1 MALTLPSLIKKAYN
15 VKKSV
20 IENVEEGTVTV
31 PTYTYDEDGNCVR
44 STNTIGTI
52 NVTIRPRKSDMNR
65 CPVCGRHC
73 SPFDRT
79 GSTKK
84 WRARDLGN
92 YRCYFIGPNHRVD
105 CPEHGHRTIAVEWAD
120 SLARFTKDFDMEAA
134 FLYRSMSRSAVSQ
147 YLGIDW
153 ESVGSCISRVKNK
166 LEPDQGSRL
175 NNLVNI
181 GVDETSYKTGHSY
194 ITVVVNHDTG
204 EVVWAAQKHGEAV
217 FSSFF
222 EAMTEEQRASI
233 RTVTGDG
240 ARWIDACIAKYCPQ
254 AERCVDPFHVTQWI
268 TEALNDYRKE
278 QTLAAEKEFNKMKND
293 SEKQTD
299 PESRDTLLTKIALCQ
314 ELLDDAVDIWKDQ
327 VNLVNKLKAE
337 IKEKKKLKR
346 YLNVT
351 EEIERLGKEIS
362 DLLRQRKEA
371 ENERDELRVN
381 AQDCKKVVTT
391 MISKYRELYKSMP
404 KAKDLKKAKEKAEKE
419 KMSSL
424 KGCMY
429 ALLKNPEHLTG
440 HQRDIIS
447 LIETDYPGLY
457 LGYKLKEQLRLILHL
472 DDPDFAK
479 ESLEACLKD
488 IREADIPRFNEL
500 AEKIQRHIP
509 NILNTIR
516 TGLSNARLEATNN
529 KIKLIIRK
537 AYGFRNINNM
547 LDSILLYCSNLPIEL
562 PNRSR
567 DKRMAEK
574 AFKAA
579 NASK

>member
-1 MALTLPSLIKKAYN
+1 MALTLLSLIKKAYN
-15 VKKSV
+15 VKNSV
-20 IENVEEGTVTV
+20 IEKVEEGTVTV
-31 PTYTYDEDGNCVR
+31 SDYTFDKDGNCIR
-44 STNTIGTI
+44 STYPVGTI
-52 NVTIRPRKSDMNR
+52 NVTVRPRKSDMDR

-73 SPFDRT
+73 PNFDRT
-79 GSTKK
+79 SSTKK

-105 CPEHGHRTIAVEWAD
+105 CPEHGHKTIAVEWAD
-120 SLARFTKDFDMEAA
+120 PSARFTKDFDMEVA
-134 FLYRSMSRSAVSQ
+134 FLYRSMSKSAVSQ

-166 LEPDQGSRL
+166 LEPDQGARL

-181 GVDETSYKTGHSY
+181 GVDETSYKKGHSY

-204 EVVWAAQKHGEAV
+204 EVIWAAQKHGETV

-233 RTVTGDG
+233 KTVTGDG

-254 AERCVDPFHVTQWI
+254 AERCVDLFHVTEWI
-268 TEALNDYRKE
+268 SEALNDYRKE
-278 QTLAAEKEFNKMKND
+278 QTSAAEKEFAKMKA
-293 SEKQTD
+293 EAKKQED
-299 PESRDTLLTKIALCQ
+299 AESRETLLAKIALCK
-314 ELLDDAVDIWKDQ
+314 ELLDDAEDIWRDK
-327 VNLVNKLKAE
+327 VELVNKLRTE
-337 IKEKKKLKR
+337 IREKKKLIRSLK
-346 YLNVT
+346 VSG
-351 EEIERLGKEIS
+351 EKERLSLEIA
-362 DLLRQRKEA
+362 DLLKQRKEA
-371 ENERDELRVN
+371 EAERDELRAN
-381 AQDCKKVVTT
+381 AQDCKKVVNT
-391 MISKYRELYKSMP
+391 MIKRYRELYKSIP
-404 KAKDLKKAKEKAEKE
+404 KAKELKNARIKAEKE
-419 KMSSL
+419 KVSSL

-440 HQRDIIS
+440 HQRDVIN

-479 ESLEACLKD
+479 DSLEACLKD
-488 IREADIPRFNEL
+488 IEDADITRFNEL

-574 AFKAA
+574 AFKASK
-579 NASK
+579 ASK